1 MYGKRVGAQGE
12 SKRKLIMDLEIDDRH
27 NPILI
32 KSNHDSYQT
41 INNDKILWIPDE
53 VAKNRLN

>member
-1 MYGKRVGAQGE
+1 MKLDKGNKGPKSVYGKRVGAQGE

-32 KSNHDSYQT
+32 KSNQDT
-41 INNDKILWIPDE
+41 ME
-53 VAKNRLN
+53 